1 VGEIEKRKSG
11 LKDFLQ
17 FAVARHVAA
26 TAHCGAGFEIHG
38 LVDATDNF
46 GDPVEAAAQNAL
58 YPTLECCA
66 RNGAARAGATELDFD
81 RTDFDVSTHKNQ
93 VTTVGLNRR
102 AHQVNQ
108 SSQRREPGAPLFI
121 GQGSSHVV
129 ILPAVG
135 EIVTEGWFPIDFRD
149 ATQPNSQRGPD

>member
-1 VGEIEKRKSG
+1 MGEIEKRKSG
-11 LKDFLQ
+11 LGNFLQ

-38 LVDATDNF
+38 LVNAAHNF
-46 GDPVEAAAQNAL
+46 SNPVEAAAQNAL

-81 RTDFDVSTHKNQ
+81 RTGLDVSTHKNQ

-102 AHQVNQ
+102 AHQVNK

-135 EIVTEGWFPIDFRD
+135 EIVTAALFPIDFRD